1 MNFGNTLNDLGASVN
16 IILLSVVERSGYV
29 QIDPFASTLQME
41 AQTHRTLMGIVN
53 DVLIEIDKFS
63 FFVDFVILDIKALQ
77 KIPLI
82 LGRPFN
88 KTARMLMDVD
98 KGEVK
103 VEIKDYEVCYM
114 VISIR

>member
-16 IILLSVVERSGYV
+16 IIPLSVVERSGYV
-29 QIDPFASTLQME
+29 QIDPFASILQMK

-63 FFVDFVILDIKALQ
+63 FFVILDIKALQ

-82 LGRPFN
+82 LGRPFK

-103 VEIKDYEVCYM
+103 VKIKDYEVCYM
-114 VISIR
+114 VISIT